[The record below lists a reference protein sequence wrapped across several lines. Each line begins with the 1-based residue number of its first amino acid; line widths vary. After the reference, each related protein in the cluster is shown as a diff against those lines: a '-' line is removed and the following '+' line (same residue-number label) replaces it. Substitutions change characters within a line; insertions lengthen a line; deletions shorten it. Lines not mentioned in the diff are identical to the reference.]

1 MREGL
6 ICPRCGA
13 IVETWRNP
21 APTGDIIIHAP
32 ERGVVLIERS
42 GPPFGFALPGG
53 FVDTGES
60 VEEAAA
66 REAFEETGLHVTL
79 EALLGVYSDPA
90 RDPRRHTLSVVYI
103 ASTREPEKLA
113 AGDDAAAA
121 AWHRPEA
128 LPENLAF
135 DHARILDHF
144 RAWLRG
150 ERAAAA
156 VTGRA

>member
-21 APTGDIIIHAP
+21 APTVDIIIHAP

-53 FVDTGES
+53 FVDPGES